1 MALRLT
7 IALSELGTADGAV
20 AGGKGSSL
28 GELIRAGAPVPPGF
42 VVTSSA
48 FDAFMEGEHQS
59 LVDAVIRRLDADEIS
74 VEQAT
79 DEIAEHLASV
89 PVPTEI
95 IEAVEQAFLDL
106 EVDRVSVR
114 SSATCED
121 SGSTAW
127 AGQLDTYL
135 DVRPANII
143 ARLRDCWLSM
153 FSKSAL
159 AYGAAHGYGAA
170 KFSVAVVIQK
180 MVASEISGIGFSV
193 HPVTQEPN
201 IMLIEAC
208 FGLGEAIVSGRIMP
222 DQYVVERDSKKII
235 DQLTGSQRE
244 GLFMQSGGSKAIW
257 RELET
262 EGAQRKLTDAQV
274 IEYASLLT
282 RIADHYGYP
291 VDTEWALEDDKFQV
305 LQARPITTLAEEYN
319 QSIIQLSDDWQLL
332 VRRPMSLLE
341 VSIWAH
347 WLDSEH
353 ASKMMGVVTNRAMS
367 IQDDAG
373 MALDFFPAPTLAAIM
388 THIEELYQNKRP
400 QLIAMLQQ
408 GQTLYREA
416 RQRMK
421 GGISAFKD
429 IGSVL
434 DFYAHAAQFTTVL
447 PATVLNYLEQHELE
461 DPEVRTLAEK
471 LRSDTLY
478 PHIERQ
484 VADPMATSM
493 TAAIGF
499 SEPEAAPLVTTWRE
513 LQEGS
518 IDRELLEKRLE
529 AVRSGKRFVFQS
541 IDGKDSVRFVSQT
554 GYLLMRLAKQYEIV
568 SDEDVNP
575 HQLRGQVAW
584 PGLYRGRARV
594 ILSPDAVGQV
604 IEDGEV
610 LISIQSSPALMP
622 LLRRCGALVTD
633 DGGIACHAAI
643 IARELRKP
651 TLIGTGRATSVIHTG
666 DLIEV
671 DTYRQVVRILEH
683 AGAG

>member
-1 MALRLT
+1 M
-7 IALSELGTADGAV
+7 V
-20 AGGKGSSL
+20 N
-28 GELIRAGAPVPPGF
+28 
-42 VVTSSA
+42 
-48 FDAFMEGEHQS
+48 
-59 LVDAVIRRLDADEIS
+59 AVIRRLDADEIS

-79 DEIAEHLASV
+79 GEITTHLASV
-89 PVPTEI
+89 PVPTEV
-95 IEAVEQAFLDL
+95 IEAVEQAVIGL
-106 EVDRVSVR
+106 EAERVSVR
-114 SSATCED
+114 SSATYED
-121 SGSTAW
+121 SGDTAW
-127 AGQLDTYL
+127 AGQLETYL
-135 DVRPANII
+135 DVRPENII
-143 ARLRDCWLSM
+143 TRLRDCWLSM
-153 FSKSAL
+153 FSRSAL
-159 AYGAAHGYGAA
+159 AYGATHGYGAA
-170 KFSVAVVIQK
+170 QFSVAVVIQK

-201 IMLIEAC
+201 VMLIEAC

-244 GLFMQSGGSKAIW
+244 GLFMQPGGSKAIW

-274 IEYASLLT
+274 IEYASLMT

-291 VDTEWALEDDKFQV
+291 VDTEWALEDDKFQL
-305 LQARPITTLAEEYN
+305 LQARPITTLAEEYD
-319 QSIIQLSDDWQLL
+319 QPIIDLSDNWQLL

-353 ASKMMGVVTNRAMS
+353 ASKMMGVVVNRAMS
-367 IQDDAG
+367 IQDDVG
-373 MALDFFPAPTLAAIM
+373 MALLFFPAPAMAAMM
-388 THIEELYQNKRP
+388 TCIGELYQNKRN
-400 QLIAMLQQ
+400 QLITMLQH

-416 RQRMK
+416 RQRME
-421 GGISAFKD
+421 GGISTFKD
-429 IGSVL
+429 IDSVL
-434 DFYAHAAQFTTVL
+434 DFYTHAAQFTTAL
-447 PATVLNYLEQHELE
+447 PATVLNHIEQYELD
-461 DPEVRTLAEK
+461 DPEIRTLAEK

-478 PHIERQ
+478 PVIERQ
-484 VADPMATSM
+484 VADPMAKSM

-513 LQEGS
+513 LQKGS

-529 AVRSGKRFVFQS
+529 AVRSGKRFVFES
-541 IDGKDSVRFVSQT
+541 IDGEDTVRFVSQT
-554 GYLLMRLAKQYEIV
+554 GYLLMRLAKQYAIV
-568 SDEDVNP
+568 PDEEVNP
-575 HQLRGQVAW
+575 DQLRGQAAW
-584 PGLYRGRARV
+584 PGLYRGKARV

-643 IARELRKP
+643 IARELRRP

-671 DTYRQVVRILEH
+671 DSYRQVVRILER